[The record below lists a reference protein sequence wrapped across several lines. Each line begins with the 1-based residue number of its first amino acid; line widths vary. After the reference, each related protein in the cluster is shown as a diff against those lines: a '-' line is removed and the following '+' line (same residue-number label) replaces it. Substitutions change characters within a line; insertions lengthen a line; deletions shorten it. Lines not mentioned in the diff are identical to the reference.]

1 MHQHWRKAL
10 SWDWCPVWPPNPRAP
25 HRGAPTMLGADS
37 IDSCTKIWVL
47 LALDLAK
54 QRELAA
60 FGALTQ
66 GHRVPASKARVTK
79 PACRFLQR
87 RVHALL
93 AQISQRVG
101 RHILTD

>member
-1 MHQHWRKAL
+1 
-10 SWDWCPVWPPNPRAP
+10 
-25 HRGAPTMLGADS
+25 MLGADS
-37 IDSCTKIWVL
+37 RDSLTKIWVMTRSCLSLLLQILPGIAL
-47 LALDLAK
+47 LAFKLAK

-66 GHRVPASKARVTK
+66 GHRVPASKTRVTK

-93 AQISQRVG
+93 AQISQGVG
-101 RHILTD
+101 SHILTDLLD